1 MYVDRDEA
9 SRIIGAWEG
18 PQRPG
23 QEPVPIDNDE
33 LQTFLAQL
41 SPASTFPR
49 LPDIAGDRPPQAPAA
64 TKKSPAQRRG

>member
-33 LQTFLAQL
+33 LQTFLAQPVARFDVPT
-41 SPASTFPR
+41 PAGHR
-49 LPDIAGDRPPQAPAA
+49 WR
-64 TKKSPAQRRG
+64 